1 MTDILS
7 EDLIFQFETN
17 NLIALSQ
24 CEQCQRGVFNTG
36 AMGALAPAIF
46 GHSSTVGKNC
56 GR

>member
-36 AMGALAPAIF
+36 AMGAQFLDIL
-46 GHSSTVGKNC
+46 VL
-56 GR
+56 